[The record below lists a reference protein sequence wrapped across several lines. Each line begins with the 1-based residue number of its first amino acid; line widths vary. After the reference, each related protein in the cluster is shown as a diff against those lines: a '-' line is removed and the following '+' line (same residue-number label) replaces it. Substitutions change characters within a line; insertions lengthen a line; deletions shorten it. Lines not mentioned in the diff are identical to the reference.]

1 MNPPDRSSFGAL
13 RAKAFVAL
21 GRVPWARLGQ
31 RALLALTCA
40 AALAG
45 GYVVTQKRIEISIDG
60 YPRPFHTHQSSV
72 KNILEEA
79 GIGLYPEDRVFPPLE
94 TKIDGNGK
102 IVIQRALLVE
112 IHADGQTY
120 HLRTQSK
127 TVREALGQA
136 GLTLQPHDEVSLNGA
151 AASSLSQLPVA
162 AAPLERALGISQ
174 SIAVR
179 GSSTVARAPAKEGRL
194 WMGVSAVPLSPALE
208 LSPQASPDL
217 GPASVTISI
226 KRAVPLQVHDG
237 TAFSTIF
244 SAAET
249 VGEALER
256 ENIPVYLGDRVA
268 PPLTTPLRPGMNVH
282 IVRAKP
288 VTILVDDRTWK
299 TRTQGTSIYQLLQ
312 EEGVNLVGKDYT
324 IPAITSTVASNLTVR
339 VIRVKEEVITEQ
351 EPIPFKTVWQP
362 DPNLELDLRQ
372 VAQEGQKGVRKRNI
386 HIYYENGKEL
396 RRVLEK
402 EWVDKAPVNKVIAF
416 GTKVVLKEADTPD
429 CKVQYWRAM
438 RVLSTYYTAATSGK
452 VKDHPSYGIT
462 RTGVRATKGIVAV
475 DPQVIPLHTRLYVPG
490 YGFGVAEDTG
500 GMIRGM
506 HIDLAYDEWDPNP
519 RHLGWVTIYLLPPV
533 SPPGKIAYILPDYP
547 VERRR

>member
-1 MNPPDRSSFGAL
+1 LNPPDRSSFGAL
-13 RAKAFVAL
+13 GAKASIAL
-21 GRVPWARLGQ
+21 GRVPWVWLGQ

-45 GYVVTQKRIEISIDG
+45 GYAVTQKRIEISIDG
-60 YPRPFHTHQSSV
+60 YRRPFHTHQSSV

-79 GIGLYPEDRVFPPLE
+79 GIALYPEDRVFPPLE
-94 TKIDGNGK
+94 SKIDANGK

-112 IHADGQTY
+112 IQADGQTY

-127 TVREALGQA
+127 TIREALDQA
-136 GLTLQPHDEVSLNGA
+136 GLTLEPRDEVSLNGT
-151 AASSLSQLPVA
+151 AASPLSPLPVVA
-162 AAPLERALGISQ
+162 ALLERALGISFFT
-174 SIAVR
+174 SKEASAVA
-179 GSSTVARAPAKEGRL
+179 SAPAKEARL
-194 WMGVSAVPLSPALE
+194 WMGASAVPFSPALE

-217 GPASVTISI
+217 SPAGVTISI
-226 KRAVPLQVHDG
+226 TRAVPLHVHDG
-237 TAFSTIF
+237 AAFSTIF

-268 PPLTTPLRPGMNVH
+268 PPLTAPLRPGMSVH

-299 TRTQGTSIYQLLQ
+299 TRTQSTSIYRLLQ

-324 IPAITSTVASNLTVR
+324 IPAITSTIASNLTVR

-351 EPIPFKTVWQP
+351 DPIPFKTVWQP
-362 DPNLELDLRQ
+362 DPNLELDLRR
-372 VAQEGQKGVRKRNI
+372 VAQEGQSGVRKRNI

-429 CKVQYWRAM
+429 GKVQYWRAM
-438 RVLSTYYTAATSGK
+438 RVVSTYYTAATSGK
-452 VKDHPSYGIT
+452 AKNHPSYGIT
-462 RTGVRATKGIVAV
+462 RTGTRATKGIVAV

-500 GMIRGM
+500 GWIRGM
-506 HIDLAYDEWDPNP
+506 HIYVAYDEWDPNP

-533 SPPGKIAYILPDYP
+533 SPSGKIAYILPDYP